1 MTTTTA
7 PAIPAKQRAGDRWF
21 SGTALFAGSMILVTL
36 AGGTLAAGGGTD
48 AIGGFC
54 KAHYLRRALSS
65 CLQTEHEGVIS

>member
-1 MTTTTA
+1 MA
-7 PAIPAKQRAGDRWF
+7 ASICARFRP
-21 SGTALFAGSMILVTL
+21 
-36 AGGTLAAGGGTD
+36 GGGACTLAAGGGTD